1 MQVRTLRGCADS
13 RRLGGVIK
21 LKFTRGMDGW
31 DGMGW
36 IRVLEKMESKQMKSK
51 THTYYIKLILGSCHL
66 SVGLYIAIFLT
77 GADRCP

>member
-1 MQVRTLRGCADS
+1 
-13 RRLGGVIK
+13 
-21 LKFTRGMDGW
+21 MDGW